1 MRASIVI
8 VFVLDEMRETLSDHI
23 ISNFKFT
30 DSRIIHMNKLCVV
43 L

>member
-23 ISNFKFT
+23 ISNFKCT
-30 DSRIIHMNKLCVV
+30 DSCIIHMNKLCVV